1 MKKAWRDLLKVLNK
15 EVTMLKKIKL
25 FCLPYAGGSSNIY
38 SRWGKCLNQ
47 SIKIHPI
54 ELAGRGKRYADRL
67 YDNIEQAF
75 DDVYKIVEENIDDSS
90 LDYAIFGHSLGGL
103 IAYELIHR
111 IKLEAKRQPIHVFLS
126 GAKAPHFNKDND
138 KTYDLPDDKFKQRV
152 LELGGTPREVL
163 ENDEL
168 LDVFLPILRADFKV
182 NETYEYVERQAKIDC
197 DITVLS
203 GKKDDMKLNE
213 IVEWRKYTAGKCNI
227 FMLEGDHFFINT
239 NSDDVIKI
247 VNNTLSGE

>member
-1 MKKAWRDLLKVLNK
+1 
-15 EVTMLKKIKL
+15 MLKKIKL

-38 SRWGKCLNQ
+38 SSWGKCLNH
-47 SIKIHPI
+47 SIEIHPI
-54 ELAGRGKRYADRL
+54 ELAGRGKRYVDCL
-67 YDNIEQAF
+67 YDNIEQAI
-75 DDVYKIVEENIDDSS
+75 DDVYKTVEGNIDDSS
-90 LDYAIFGHSLGGL
+90 FDYAIFGHSLGGL

-111 IKLEAKRQPIHVFLS
+111 IKLEAKRQPIHVFFS
-126 GAKAPHFNKDND
+126 GARAPHFNKEKD

-168 LDVFLPILRADFKV
+168 LDVFLPILRADFKI
-182 NETYEYVERQAKIDC
+182 NETYEYVGRQDKIDC

-213 IVEWRKYTAGKCNI
+213 IVEWRKHTSGKCNI
-227 FMLEGDHFFINT
+227 FILEGDHFFINT
-239 NSDDVIKI
+239 HSDDVIKI
-247 VNNTLSGE
+247 INNTLSRE